1 MIVGIID
8 YGMGNLY
15 SVRTTLEYF
24 GFCDTI
30 VVTSPNELKKC
41 DKIILPGVG
50 AFKKAM
56 DILRAT
62 RLDEAIVYF
71 ASQLERPIMGICLG
85 MQLLTD
91 SSTEGEYT
99 KGLGLISGCVERF
112 NMSSLKIPHV
122 GFNEVSFESESV
134 LFANFN
140 LENPDFYFTHSYR
153 VQEVRSGLVST
164 CLYGESFVATFEK
177 NNIYGT
183 QFHPELSQTNGLKLF
198 ENFLRL

>member
-134 LFANFN
+134 LFAKFN